1 MWLAW
6 LGRAADV
13 AVPWSGP
20 WQWRWSTEDPAGGG
34 AWREAGFVADG
45 AWTKSPAPFRR
56 SDGSGTRL
64 PSGQGAW
71 LGRIEFTVADAR
83 LHDRIRL
90 RGLVAG
96 GAVAWINGVEVFRD
110 GVPDG
115 VDGVLGFALP
125 GSSSVRTRTSERA
138 RWDLPGWTTGTNVL
152 AVMLLPETES
162 AEMYWNARLEA
173 DVDVTP
179 PGVAVRSP
187 DEGATTPTL
196 DVVEAIFT
204 EPVQGV
210 DADDLLFNGVPAV
223 AVTPVAGD
231 HYAFV
236 PPPLTTGPVEVRWR
250 ADAGI
255 TDRSAAANVFAGGA
269 WTVAVQQ
276 ADAASQVVV
285 TEVMT
290 DNDRTLRDEDGDS
303 PDWIELHNPTDQPVS
318 LSGWGLSD
326 DPAQPLKWRLPEVV
340 LAARAFLLV
349 HASGKDRTNG
359 AGRLHTNFKLDAG
372 GEFLGLSDA
381 AGKWVS
387 TFAPKI
393 PPLGK
398 DVSYGRATGVPEVAG
413 FMGRPTPGAA
423 NAASGSGHAP
433 DIAFSRPSGTYAG
446 TATVALSL
454 SRPDPNAVIRYTTNN
469 SAVTA
474 TSAVYGRPLVFST
487 AVHLRARAFSPG
499 LLPGPPTNATYTPL
513 MSSMTQLRSDLP
525 LLLLHNYG
533 RGRPSTT
540 GVFGTL
546 QVFEPTNGW
555 ATLTN
560 APVVSAPVWLASRGS
575 STEGLAKVSLKVEL
589 RDEAGLDL
597 DVPLLGMPAESDW
610 VLYAPN
616 VFDPIMTHNPL
627 MHDLYRALGWYSS
640 RTRFVEVYLVTSGT
654 GPVATTTYNGIYV
667 LQEKIKRGKDRVD
680 VDKLEPEHVAEPE
693 VTGGYL
699 FKVDRPDPGDSGF
712 GVRGQTLMYVEPSEP
727 EIEQPARAAQRA
739 YVNRFFAQFT
749 GALYGNNWRDP
760 ALGYAQH
767 FDVAQSID
775 FHLLNTV
782 AFNVDAL
789 VLSTYLYKPRGGKL
803 TFGPLWDFDRALG
816 STDGR
821 DNNPRVWGA
830 NYFTAYWWARLFSDP
845 DFTQRWIDRYQ
856 ELRVGLL
863 ATTNLHA
870 RMDALTAQLRLAQPR
885 ERTKWGTVYRGGTY
899 ASEIVYSKNWLSNRV
914 AFMDAQFVPRPVPAT
929 NPTPVVPGRVSLAL
943 QRPANTNWV
952 IYYTTNGLDPRAVGG
967 GIRPEAFLYPF
978 GGTPEFEGNVRV
990 RARIYSLALRSG
1002 TPNSRWGGLW
1012 ESVLVARRPA
1022 LRFSEVHYHPAG
1034 DGDGEFIEVFNP
1046 GTTPVPMAGWALSGG
1061 VRMTFSETNGP
1072 ALLPPGGRTV
1082 LVRAD
1087 APPGALPVGVAVGG
1101 RYAGRLSNGGEE
1113 IVLLGPVGEVVDRAA
1128 LDPAAE
1134 PLADG
1139 GGWSLVA
1146 RSEASMEA
1154 TAWRLSA
1161 RIGGSPGAADEAS
1174 EPSRFSDADGDGLPD
1189 SWERRVGLVVGM
1201 GGDGGEGDRDGD
1213 GVSNAGEWLAGTDP
1227 LRADSRLG
1235 LEAATSPD
1243 GRVRLRWARVPGKS
1257 VVVRVRE
1264 SWDGP
1269 ERVLQS
1275 VPGRGSAGIEE
1286 VADDVGAGSRFYR
1299 LTGW

>member
-83 LHDRIRL
+83 LHERIRL

-152 AVMLLPETES
+152 AVMLLPETAS
-162 AEMYWNARLEA
+162 AEMYWNAQLEA

-204 EPVQGV
+204 EPVQGL

-285 TEVMT
+285 SEVMT

-423 NAASGSGHAP
+423 NAASGTGYAP

-513 MSSMTQLRSDLP
+513 M
-525 LLLLHNYG
+525 
-533 RGRPSTT
+533 
-540 GVFGTL
+540 
-546 QVFEPTNGW
+546 
-555 ATLTN
+555 
-560 APVVSAPVWLASRGS
+560 
-575 STEGLAKVSLKVEL
+575 
-589 RDEAGLDL
+589 
-597 DVPLLGMPAESDW
+597 
-610 VLYAPN
+610 
-616 VFDPIMTHNPL
+616 
-627 MHDLYRALGWYSS
+627 
-640 RTRFVEVYLVTSGT
+640 
-654 GPVATTTYNGIYV
+654 
-667 LQEKIKRGKDRVD
+667 
-680 VDKLEPEHVAEPE
+680 
-693 VTGGYL
+693 
-699 FKVDRPDPGDSGF
+699 
-712 GVRGQTLMYVEPSEP
+712 
-727 EIEQPARAAQRA
+727 
-739 YVNRFFAQFT
+739 
-749 GALYGNNWRDP
+749 
-760 ALGYAQH
+760 
-767 FDVAQSID
+767 
-775 FHLLNTV
+775 
-782 AFNVDAL
+782 
-789 VLSTYLYKPRGGKL
+789 
-803 TFGPLWDFDRALG
+803 
-816 STDGR
+816 
-821 DNNPRVWGA
+821 
-830 NYFTAYWWARLFSDP
+830 
-845 DFTQRWIDRYQ
+845 
-856 ELRVGLL
+856 
-863 ATTNLHA
+863 
-870 RMDALTAQLRLAQPR
+870 
-885 ERTKWGTVYRGGTY
+885 
-899 ASEIVYSKNWLSNRV
+899 
-914 AFMDAQFVPRPVPAT
+914 
-929 NPTPVVPGRVSLAL
+929 
-943 QRPANTNWV
+943 
-952 IYYTTNGLDPRAVGG
+952 
-967 GIRPEAFLYPF
+967 
-978 GGTPEFEGNVRV
+978 
-990 RARIYSLALRSG
+990 
-1002 TPNSRWGGLW
+1002 
-1012 ESVLVARRPA
+1012 
-1022 LRFSEVHYHPAG
+1022 
-1034 DGDGEFIEVFNP
+1034 
-1046 GTTPVPMAGWALSGG
+1046 
-1061 VRMTFSETNGP
+1061 
-1072 ALLPPGGRTV
+1072 
-1082 LVRAD
+1082 
-1087 APPGALPVGVAVGG
+1087 
-1101 RYAGRLSNGGEE
+1101 
-1113 IVLLGPVGEVVDRAA
+1113 
-1128 LDPAAE
+1128 
-1134 PLADG
+1134 
-1139 GGWSLVA
+1139 
-1146 RSEASMEA
+1146 
-1154 TAWRLSA
+1154 
-1161 RIGGSPGAADEAS
+1161 
-1174 EPSRFSDADGDGLPD
+1174 
-1189 SWERRVGLVVGM
+1189 
-1201 GGDGGEGDRDGD
+1201 
-1213 GVSNAGEWLAGTDP
+1213 
-1227 LRADSRLG
+1227 
-1235 LEAATSPD
+1235 
-1243 GRVRLRWARVPGKS
+1243 
-1257 VVVRVRE
+1257 
-1264 SWDGP
+1264 
-1269 ERVLQS
+1269 
-1275 VPGRGSAGIEE
+1275 
-1286 VADDVGAGSRFYR
+1286 
-1299 LTGW
+1299 